1 MGADAIRF
9 LLNGEPVEVSGI
21 ATTTSLLSWL
31 RIHRG
36 LTGTKEGCG
45 EGDCGACTVVVGELA
60 GEGEEPSGEPS
71 DELRL
76 YSLNAC
82 IQFVPALDGKAVFT
96 VEYLRRQAGGSLHP
110 VQQAMVDCH
119 GSQCGFCTPGF
130 VMSLWDLYNDCVPA
144 GTRPDTARIRS
155 QLTGNLCR
163 CTGYRPIIEAGERM
177 FELPER
183 VLDREALRAGLL
195 ALRRSGGFDYA
206 HDGCHFHAPRTLAG
220 LVELRSR
227 KPQAT
232 LLAGCTDIGLWVN
245 KQFRDVGDLIHIGRV
260 EELRQVREQDGFLR
274 IGAAVPL
281 SDAYAALCRRYPEL
295 GELWERFASLP
306 VRNAGTLG
314 GNIANGSPIGDSA
327 PALIVLGA
335 RVVLHGMH
343 GRRTLPLEAFYLDYM
358 KKDLAADE
366 IVEAVEVPL
375 RASTLRLRSWKL
387 SKRFDSDISA
397 VCAAFALQLEDGIV
411 RAPRI
416 AFGGMAATSRRALRT
431 EAALEGRRWDEAALA
446 AALQAL
452 DQDYA
457 PLGDLR
463 ASAGYRRRAAANLL
477 RRFHL
482 ETRAEAPLDAQ
493 QTRVFAAFDSFAAQ
507 SQPLPS
513 PEAAR

>member
-9 LLNGEPVEVSGI
+9 LLNGEPVEAAGI

-31 RIHRG
+31 RIHGG

-45 EGDCGACTVVVGELA
+45 EGDCGACTVVIGELA
-60 GEGEEPSGEPS
+60 GES

-76 YSLNAC
+76 HSLNAC

-96 VEYLRRQAGGSLHP
+96 VEYLRRQTGGSLHP

-144 GTRPDTARIRS
+144 GERPDAARIRS

-177 FELPER
+177 FDLPEQS
-183 VLDREALRAGLL
+183 LDREALRSALL
-195 ALRRSGGFDYA
+195 ALRRSAGFDYA
-206 HDGCHFHAPRTLAG
+206 DGEHRFHAPRTLDE
-220 LVELRSR
+220 LVALRSG
-227 KPQAT
+227 KPEAT

-260 EELRQVREQDGFLR
+260 EELQHVVEQDGMLR
-274 IGAAVPL
+274 IGAAVSL
-281 SDAYAALCRRYPEL
+281 NDAYAALCRHYPEL

-327 PALIVLGA
+327 PALIALGA
-335 RVVLHGMH
+335 RVVLHGTQ

-375 RASTLRLRSWKL
+375 RAPALRFRSWKL

-397 VCAAFALQLEDGIV
+397 VCAAFALNLEDGIV
-411 RAPRI
+411 RNPRI
-416 AFGGMAATSRRALRT
+416 AFGGMAATSRRATRT
-431 EAALEGRRWDEAALA
+431 EAALEGRCWDEATLA
-446 AALQAL
+446 DALQAL
-452 DQDYA
+452 DQDYT

-482 ETRAEAPLDAQ
+482 ETRAEAPLDTQ
-493 QTRVFAAFDSFAAQ
+493 QTRVFAAFDTFAAQ
-507 SQPLPS
+507 S
-513 PEAAR
+513 